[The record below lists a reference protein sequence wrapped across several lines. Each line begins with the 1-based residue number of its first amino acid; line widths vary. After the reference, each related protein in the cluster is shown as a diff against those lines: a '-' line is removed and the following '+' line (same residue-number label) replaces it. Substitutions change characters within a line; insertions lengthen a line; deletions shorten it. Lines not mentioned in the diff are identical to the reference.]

1 MKKIDFKNTSFCKAK
16 AQCRKE
22 RGALFEFEK
31 RRKERGA
38 LFEFEDFRKT
48 FSWRIFRIM
57 AEFVDG
63 FHFIADFKKTVGI
76 FGSTRFSSDTQASEG
91 GEAPRRDKV
100 SSPNPHYQEARKLAR
115 LLAKHKFTVFTGG
128 GGGIMEAANRG
139 AFEFNG
145 ESVGMN
151 IQLPEEQAINKYVNR
166 PMSFY
171 YFFTRKVML
180 SFGRC
185 GYVFFPGGFGTLD
198 EFFEMAT
205 LVQTKKL
212 PYYIPL
218 IAVGKSYWQPLFD
231 WLEKEVYKKQKAI
244 DKKDLKDIYLVD
256 TAEEAFEIIKK
267 NYCKKSIK

>member
-1 MKKIDFKNTSFCKAK
+1 MD
-16 AQCRKE
+16 
-22 RGALFEFEK
+22 
-31 RRKERGA
+31 
-38 LFEFEDFRKT
+38 DFRET

-57 AEFVDG
+57 AEFIDG

-76 FGSTRFSSDTQASEG
+76 FGSARFSPD
-91 GEAPRRDKV
+91 
-100 SSPNPHYQEARKLAR
+100 NPYYQETRKLAR
-115 LLAKHKFTVFTGG
+115 LLAKHNFTVFTGG

-139 AFEFNG
+139 ASELKG

-151 IQLPEEQAINKYVNR
+151 IQLPEEQIINKYVNR
-166 PMSFY
+166 PINFH

-198 EFFEMAT
+198 EFFEMVT

-212 PYYIPL
+212 PCYIP
-218 IAVGKSYWQPLFD
+218 IIVIGKSYWQPLLD
-231 WLEKEVYKKQKAI
+231 WLEKEVYKKQRAI

-256 TAEEAFEIIKK
+256 SAEQAFEIIKN
-267 NYCKKSIK
+267 NYNKKS

>member
-1 MKKIDFKNTSFCKAK
+1 MDIRIMKKIKPKL
-16 AQCRKE
+16 
-22 RGALFEFEK
+22 LFQK
-31 RRKERGA
+31 
-38 LFEFEDFRKT
+38 EDFRKT

-63 FHFIADFKKTVGI
+63 FHFIADFKKTVGV
-76 FGSTRFSSDTQASEG
+76 FGSTRFSSD
-91 GEAPRRDKV
+91 
-100 SSPNPHYQEARKLAR
+100 NPYYQEARKLAR
-115 LLAKHKFTVFTGG
+115 LLAKNKFTVFTGG

-139 AFEFNG
+139 AFELNG

-151 IQLPEEQAINKYVNR
+151 VQLPEEQAMNKYVNR
-166 PMSFY
+166 PIGFY

-198 EFFEMAT
+198 EFFEMVT

-212 PYYIPL
+212 PYHIPI
-218 IAVGKSYWQPLFD
+218 IAIGKSYWQPLFD

-244 DKKDLKDIYLVD
+244 NKKDLESFHLVD
-256 TAEEAFEIIKK
+256 SAESAFKIIKK
-267 NYCKKSIK
+267 NYRCRR